1 MITIHGDIWKEFEA
15 RPESYLVI
23 PTNVGWKTNGQNV
36 MGRGLAKQAA
46 EKFPELPG
54 LYGSWCQ
61 KYGEEVFVH
70 VGRRIICA
78 PTKPLNKD
86 HPHLSWKT
94 FSTFKEVKGSYRQI
108 RDLAKRGLKIITPL
122 LGAGNG
128 GLKFSDA
135 MKLADEAKMPDDV
148 ILVLLQRVQD
158 ELPGGLESDEFI
170 SLDHMYS

>member
-23 PTNVGWKTNGQNV
+23 PTNVGWKADGENV

-54 LYGSWCQ
+54 LYGSCCQ

-78 PTKPLNKD
+78 PTKPLNKE
-86 HPHLSWKT
+86 HPHLSWKA
-94 FSTFKEVKGSYRQI
+94 FSTFKDVKKSYRQI
-108 RDLAKRGLKIITPL
+108 RDLSQKGLTIVTPL

-128 GLKFSDA
+128 GLRFTDA
-135 MKLADEAKMPDDV
+135 MMLVDEAKMPDNV
-148 ILVLLQRVQD
+148 ILVLLQRKRE
-158 ELPGGLESDEFI
+158 ELPSASESDELVN
-170 SLDHMYS
+170 LDHILG